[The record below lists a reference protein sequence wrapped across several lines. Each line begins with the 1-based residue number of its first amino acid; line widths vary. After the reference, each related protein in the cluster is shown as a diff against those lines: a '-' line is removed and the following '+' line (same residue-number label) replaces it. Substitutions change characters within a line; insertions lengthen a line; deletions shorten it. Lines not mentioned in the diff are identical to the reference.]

1 VNSHQSTEGTWR
13 NISEDFD
20 FQISASHQVGG
31 LNADVGERFFHSLF
45 EEIVTVH
52 EWLID

>member
-20 FQISASHQVGG
+20 LQVLAYHQVGG
-31 LNADVGERFFHSLF
+31 LNADVGEASFTDHLKK
-45 EEIVTVH
+45 
-52 EWLID
+52 